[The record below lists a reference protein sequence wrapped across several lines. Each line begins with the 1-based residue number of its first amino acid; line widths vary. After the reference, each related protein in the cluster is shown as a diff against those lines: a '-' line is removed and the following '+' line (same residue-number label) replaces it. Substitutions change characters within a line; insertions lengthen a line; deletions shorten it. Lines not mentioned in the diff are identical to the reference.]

1 MEINTKFRQRVCA
14 LKDKEEIMA
23 SSKVRDYAKLAR
35 DIKDAV
41 GESNI
46 ISAAHCATRLRLVL
60 KETPSEEVTKKISAM
75 PAVIQVVEK
84 GGQYQIVIG
93 THAKDVYEEL
103 AKIIQIDENKQPEVK
118 QGIFNQIIATMS
130 AVFAP
135 FVYILAAAGLVQGV
149 LIIITQFAPA
159 FANTGTYSVLS
170 FISWTP
176 FTFLPVMIAVTASKH
191 FKCNTYIALWCCLA
205 LVNPD
210 WANLA
215 AQIADGENIKF
226 LIFNMAQTTYTST
239 VLPPLFLVWILSYL
253 ERFLEKR
260 LPDVI
265 KALAVPFISAVIMVP
280 LTILVIGPLS
290 DAAANGIAVA
300 YNYLYHTVPA
310 VAAVLVG
317 GIWEIFVI
325 FGVHWGVTPMN
336 IANFANNGCDS
347 FQAFQTCAV
356 VAQAAA
362 CFGVCLKTR
371 KKDMRNVAFSSGLT
385 GIFGITEPAIYG
397 VTLRLKKPFIAGCIG
412 GAIGAV
418 IISLFDTMYYAYAG
432 LPGLLTTVNAISEEH
447 PSSFV
452 GMMIGVLATII
463 ITIVLV
469 MIIGC
474 DEKEPEENTEEGDRD
489 VVLTQ
494 DREEVTVYSPL
505 NGEIKKLSEV
515 NDPTFSEGVLG
526 QGAAVIPS
534 EGKLYA
540 PFDCEVAMV
549 FDTKHAVALVNET
562 GIEMMIHIGLDT
574 VSLNGKYFEPKVKT
588 GDKVK
593 KGELLMEFDLEAIR
607 SAGYDTITPVLVTN
621 ADDFETITAA
631 AETGISTAGMELL
644 RVK

>member
-1 MEINTKFRQRVCA
+1 
-14 LKDKEEIMA
+14 MA
-23 SSKVRDYAKLAR
+23 SSKVRDYARLAR

-41 GESNI
+41 GEDNI
-46 ISAAHCATRLRLVL
+46 VSAAHCATRLRLVL

-103 AKIIQIDENKQPEVK
+103 AKIIQIDESMQPEVK
-118 QGIFNQIIATMS
+118 QGILNRVIATMS

-135 FVYILAAAGLVQGV
+135 FVYILAAAGLVQGA
-149 LIIITQFAPA
+149 LIIITHFAPA
-159 FANTGTYSVLS
+159 FENTGTYSVLS

-210 WANLA
+210 WSNIA

-253 ERFLEKR
+253 ERFLEKH

-265 KALAVPFISAVIMVP
+265 KALAVPFISAVI
-280 LTILVIGPLS
+280 
-290 DAAANGIAVA
+290 
-300 YNYLYHTVPA
+300 
-310 VAAVLVG
+310 
-317 GIWEIFVI
+317 
-325 FGVHWGVTPMN
+325 
-336 IANFANNGCDS
+336 
-347 FQAFQTCAV
+347 
-356 VAQAAA
+356 
-362 CFGVCLKTR
+362 
-371 KKDMRNVAFSSGLT
+371 
-385 GIFGITEPAIYG
+385 
-397 VTLRLKKPFIAGCIG
+397 
-412 GAIGAV
+412 
-418 IISLFDTMYYAYAG
+418 ISLFGTMYYAYAG
-432 LPGLLTTVNAISEEH
+432 LPGLLTTVNAISDEH
-447 PSSFV
+447 PSSFM

-474 DEKEPEENTEEGDRD
+474 DEKEPAGDAQTIEETENAQISAASAQEGDHSG
-489 VVLTQ
+489 
-494 DREEVTVYSPL
+494 EITVYSPL
-505 NGEIKKLSEV
+505 NGEVKKLSEV

-549 FDTKHAVALVNET
+549 PDTKHAVALVHET
-562 GIEMMIHIGLDT
+562 GVELLIHIGLDT
-574 VSLNGKYFEPKVKT
+574 VSLNGKYFSPKVKP

-593 KGELLMEFDLEAIR
+593 KGDILVEFDLQALQGE
-607 SAGYDTITPVLVTN
+607 GYDMITPVLVTN
-621 ADDFETITAA
+621 ADEFESVTPAA
-631 AETGISTAGMELL
+631 DLGISKAGMEFLKI
-644 RVK
+644 RK